1 MIRTVTIFVA
11 LLAII
16 GPVKAAEDVVAIV
29 GGRIHT
35 LGPEGTIERG
45 TVVIEG
51 NRIVAVGEKIR
62 VPVGATIIDAAG
74 KEVTPGLF
82 DAHSY
87 FGVEEISLVETTVDR
102 YQMGTHLTAGFDIAD
117 AINPDSTLIPVN
129 RIEGVTRAAVA
140 PSSTEGSAVL
150 VGRGAV
156 IHLGGGDDFI
166 TDRHAAMYAV
176 LGEGGG
182 ALAGG
187 SRAAALLALREALED
202 AQDWTAHRD
211 EYDSR
216 QRRGYVASRPD
227 LEALAPLLAGR
238 IPLIAAVNRAS
249 DIEAAIRLADEF
261 RLRLVVLGGSE
272 AWKVAPQLA
281 AAQVAV
287 MLDPLANLPASFD
300 RLGATL
306 ENAARLQRAGVSV
319 AFVSS
324 DGHNARNLTQS
335 AGNAVAHGMDY
346 DEALRAIT
354 VNPARIFGIDR
365 SYGTL
370 QPGKLADV
378 VVWSGDPLEVTSY
391 ADQVVIEGRIIPM
404 TSRST
409 LLRDRYRTLDKAMRP
424 GYR

>member
-1 MIRTVTIFVA
+1 MIRKISVFVA
-11 LLAII
+11 LLALA
-16 GPVKAAEDVVAIV
+16 GPVSADEDIVAIV

-35 LGPEGTIERG
+35 LGPAGTIERG

-51 NRIVAVGEKIR
+51 NRIVAAGEKIR
-62 VPVGATIIDAAG
+62 VPVGATIIDATG

-87 FGVEEISLVETTVDR
+87 FGVEEISLVEATVDR
-102 YQMGTHLTAGFDIAD
+102 YQMGAHLTAGFDIAD
-117 AINPDSTLIPVN
+117 AINPYSTLIPIN

-140 PSSTEGSAVL
+140 PAATEGSAVL
-150 VGRGAV
+150 IGRGAV

-166 TDRHAAMYAV
+166 TERHAAMYVV
-176 LGEGGG
+176 LGDSGG

-202 AQDWTAHRD
+202 GQDWAAHRD
-211 EYDSR
+211 EYDNR
-216 QRRGYVASRPD
+216 QRRSYVASRPD
-227 LEALAPLLAGR
+227 LEAIAPLLSGR
-238 IPLIAAVNRAS
+238 IPLIAEVNRAS
-249 DIEAAIRLADEF
+249 DIEAAIRLAEDF
-261 RLRLVVLGGSE
+261 GLRLVVLGGSE
-272 AWKVAPQLA
+272 AWKVAGQLA
-281 AAQVAV
+281 AARVPV
-287 MLDPLANLPASFD
+287 MLDPLANLPGSFD
-300 RLGATL
+300 RLGSTL

-319 AFVSS
+319 AFVSA
-324 DGHNARNLTQS
+324 DGHNARNLPQA
-335 AGNAVAHGMDY
+335 AGNAVAYGMDY

-378 VVWSGDPLEVTSY
+378 VVWSGDPLEVTTF
-391 ADQVVIEGRIIPM
+391 AEQVVIDGRIIPM

-409 LLRDRYRTLDKAMRP
+409 LLRDRYRNLDKTMRP